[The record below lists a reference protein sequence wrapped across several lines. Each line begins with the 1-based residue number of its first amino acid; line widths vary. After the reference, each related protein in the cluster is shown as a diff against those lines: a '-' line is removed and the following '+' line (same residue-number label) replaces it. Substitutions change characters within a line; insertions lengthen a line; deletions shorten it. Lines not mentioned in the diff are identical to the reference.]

1 LIRRAIK
8 WWDTRECD
16 ISDNTAGPDIAL
28 RAVVLSKDFWGNVIW
43 STKFLIELLVLVE
56 DKRGTEINDL
66 DLIELLVLF
75 EQDVFWLQI
84 TMNNLV
90 RVAVVDAG

>member
-1 LIRRAIK
+1 
-8 WWDTRECD
+8 
-16 ISDNTAGPDIAL
+16 
-28 RAVVLSKDFWGNVIW
+28 
-43 STKFLIELLVLVE
+43 LV
-56 DKRGTEINDL
+56 
-66 DLIELLVLF
+66 ELLVLF